1 MMKKTIAVLLAL
13 LLLLAAFSAQAEGER
28 RVFRADEKETF
39 PADADTLSIHVCPLL
54 GADCMILRCGGL
66 TMLVDMGKAN
76 DYPVIKAELEKL
88 GVDKID
94 LAFNTHPHDDHL
106 GSMIQILQDYPVDLF
121 MTVFPLDYTGEDVI
135 QVRTVRALQAAG
147 VPILTARDGYRFPLG
162 EAMLTVICQTKYPN
176 PNPMSAMLMIEYG
189 ECKALL
195 CADLIRA
202 AQLYV
207 AQTHELKADLF
218 KHPHHGLNNLYREF
232 LENIDPEYCFFTH
245 SYYNT
250 AEAREQ
256 LDRYGIPYDFATW
269 GPIGIETDGR
279 YWLVYQE
286 LNEQGQRMSE
296 KIRGNEP

>member
-1 MMKKTIAVLLAL
+1 MKKTIAALLVL
-13 LLLLAAFSAQAEGER
+13 LLLLCAVFCAQAEDTR
-28 RVFRADEKETF
+28 RVFRAGEKEPF
-39 PADADTLSIHVCPLL
+39 PAGSETFSLRVCPLL
-54 GADCMILRCGGL
+54 GADCMILRCGGM

-76 DYPVIKAELEKL
+76 DYPAIKAELEKL
-88 GVDKID
+88 GVKKID

-135 QVRTVRALQAAG
+135 QVRTVRALQAAE

-176 PNPMSAMLMIEYG
+176 PNPMSAMLKIEYG
-189 ECKALL
+189 DCSALL
-195 CADLIRA
+195 CADLIRS

-207 AQTHELKADLF
+207 AQTHDLKADLF
-218 KHPHHGLNNLYREF
+218 KHPHHGLNSLYHEF

-269 GPIGIETDGR
+269 GPIMIETDGQ
-279 YWLVYQE
+279 YWLVNQE
-286 LNEQGQRMSE
+286 LNEQGLRMYQ
-296 KIRGNEP
+296 KIKGITP